1 MIRQDNLSLQKIQ
14 MTYLTKS
21 HQKIYQ
27 KQKNYKKKGRLTHG
41 KT

>member
-1 MIRQDNLSLQKIQ
+1 MIRPDNLSLQKIQ

-21 HQKIYQ
+21 HQKNLS
-27 KQKNYKKKGRLTHG
+27 KTKNYKKKGRLTHG